1 MFSLVVFLSASLGVM
16 SVQGR
21 NGRVSATLGWSW
33 GVGLA
38 GLIVTIVCW
47 ITLIAFLIYMQLS
60 SPPSPNN
67 AEKIARSFE

>member
-1 MFSLVVFLSASLGVM
+1 MFCLVVFLSAALGVM

-47 ITLIAFLIYMQLS
+47 ITLIGFLLYMQS
-60 SPPSPNN
+60 TPSPNN
-67 AEKIARSFE
+67 AEKVARSFEK